1 MHPLLAGFLLAWRE
15 RTPYARNDDYV
26 FPSVKLGGK
35 KPLSP
40 SLMVQKYLRTRC
52 DRSWSDREG
61 LKGRFGFH
69 NFRHSLATAM
79 VKMKVDPK
87 TVQGIL
93 RHEDPGTTMDLYVQS
108 DMDSMRAAQGE
119 FLKQMLG
126 DKIHLLTER
135 VQ

>member
-1 MHPLLAGFLLAWRE
+1 MIAKDW
-15 RTPYARNDDYV
+15 
-26 FPSVKLGGK
+26 
-35 KPLSP
+35 
-40 SLMVQKYLRTRC
+40 
-52 DRSWSDREG
+52 
-61 LKGRFGFH
+61 KGRFGFH